1 MKKTSLLIEGWRG
14 INHSYCMVN
23 QFQLLE
29 LIKDPELEIKH
40 RDLDF
45 NGRDWNRKKN
55 SAGFPAHMQAL
66 IDAIPAPEADEVF
79 DVVYRIAWPFQP
91 TRTKCKKAITFLT
104 AEYGLGPEHFPASG
118 PDIDGIV
125 AGENIVVTPSK
136 WSRMKIIEAGFPE
149 DKVFVIPHGYSPEIY
164 YPLTLEEKLEAR
176 RNLGIPEDAFV
187 VLNLGAMIHN
197 KGIDILVR
205 AFAEFRKNN
214 PKAILLLK
222 DDKNLYGI
230 GAQGVVGQILQQYPE
245 CNRPELVSSV
255 KLLSATLPLSEMRKL
270 YGLAD
275 VYASP
280 YRAEGFNLPVL
291 EAMACGVR
299 VIVTKGGA
307 TDDFVPNDVDAC
319 VQIASTLRQPKPDEQ
334 VYILEPDLTALSLA
348 LSKVPNSTPK
358 SRNGLAK
365 QSHWSEAAR
374 RVSDLM
380 SY

>member
-1 MKKTSLLIEGWRG
+1 
-14 INHSYCMVN
+14 
-23 QFQLLE
+23 
-29 LIKDPELEIKH
+29 
-40 RDLDF
+40 
-45 NGRDWNRKKN
+45 
-55 SAGFPAHMQAL
+55 
-66 IDAIPAPEADEVF
+66 
-79 DVVYRIAWPFQP
+79 
-91 TRTKCKKAITFLT
+91 
-104 AEYGLGPEHFPASG
+104 
-118 PDIDGIV
+118 
-125 AGENIVVTPSK
+125 
-136 WSRMKIIEAGFPE
+136 MKIIEAGFPE
-149 DKVFVIPHGYSPEIY
+149 DKVYVIPHGYSEEIY

-176 RNLGIPEDAFV
+176 RGLGIPEDAFV

-205 AFAEFRKNN
+205 AFAEFRKSN

-245 CNRPELVSSV
+245 CNTPELVSSV

-307 TDDFVPNDVDAC
+307 TDDFAPNDVDAC
-319 VQIASTLRQPKPDEQ
+319 EQIASTLKQLEPDEEN
-334 VYILEPDLTALSLA
+334 YILEPDLTALSLA
-348 LSKVPNSTPK
+348 LSKMSNATPNF
-358 SRNGLAK
+358 RNGLAK
-365 QSHWSEAAR
+365 QSHWSEATR
-374 RVSDLM
+374 RMSDLM